1 MEPSS
6 SPRPGHSAAAP
17 LWTAEARGPAERTAS
32 ILDLALKALTLAYAA
47 VAAWQLAKAL
57 RPELQVAQD
66 VALARVRARMRRR
79 PAAEALPE
87 LPAGAARALYDDTR

>member
-1 MEPSS
+1 MEPKS

-17 LWTAEARGPAERTAS
+17 LWTAEARSGAERTAG

-47 VAAWQLAKAL
+47 VAAWQLAKAF

-66 VALARVRARMRRR
+66 IAVARIRARFAR
-79 PAAEALPE
+79 PLEAALPE
-87 LPAGAARALYDDTR
+87 LPAGAARPLYDDTR